1 MAITVW
7 CLRTFRDHE
16 GQDLASD
23 SDEQM
28 LIYIPGMH
36 VCVGDQNW
44 HDWWRTDEQERNKM
58 KTRSRRHK
66 NTQKIASGITHLQR
80 GPT

>member
-44 HDWWRTDEQERNKM
+44 HDWGN
-58 KTRSRRHK
+58 RSDRPLKPVRPVWSSYSK
-66 NTQKIASGITHLQR
+66 CKLDSTIG
-80 GPT
+80 